1 MMAAA
6 EPNLSSSSSSS
17 VHPTVSAL
25 MSSSLAQAD
34 GLMQTGVSF
43 SDLFARQLQLAD
55 LLYISYFKTPTLLW

>member
-1 MMAAA
+1 
-6 EPNLSSSSSSS
+6 
-17 VHPTVSAL
+17 